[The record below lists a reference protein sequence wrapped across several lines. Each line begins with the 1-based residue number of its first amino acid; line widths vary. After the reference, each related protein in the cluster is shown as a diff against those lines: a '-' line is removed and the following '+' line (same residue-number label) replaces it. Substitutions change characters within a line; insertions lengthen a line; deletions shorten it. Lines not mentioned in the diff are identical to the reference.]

1 VAREIETDPV
11 RLRLLSD
18 RARRLADGARQD
30 QIRRRLMAAAAEYE
44 QRAVEIELDN
54 GTGQ

>member
-18 RARRLADGARQD
+18 RARRLADGSRQD
-30 QIRRRLMAAAAEYE
+30 QIRRRLRAAAAEYE